1 METQN
6 YLIRESQFSDYEYFA
21 KWEIDPAVTE
31 FLSYDEGRTYE
42 DVVAEAYAN
51 KSDDTKIDYTIVDKN
66 LNKPIGRVYISRID
80 RHSDSLDITK
90 MYIGDKDYRGKGVAK
105 EVMIEI
111 LRYCFIF
118 MHMERVSLD
127 YYTGND
133 RASALY
139 EKLGFKNE
147 GVARNSTKKDGK
159 YYDLNLM
166 SMLKSEF
173 FEKYNAK
180 NS

>member
-90 MYIGDKDYRGKGVAK
+90 LYIGDKDYRGKGVAK

-166 SMLKSEF
+166 SILRDEYF
-173 FEKYNAK
+173 ARYGDR
-180 NS
+180 

>member
-21 KWEIDPAVTE
+21 KWEVDPAVTE

-90 MYIGDKDYRGKGVAK
+90 LYIGDKDYRGKGVAK

>member
-90 MYIGDKDYRGKGVAK
+90 LYIGDKDYRGKGVAK

>member
-90 MYIGDKDYRGKGVAK
+90 LYIGDKDYRGKGVAK
-105 EVMIEI
+105 EVVIEI